1 MIIPIAYIFL
11 RQNIPEK
18 FLINESG
25 IIAVYLKKKIEVKY
39 SDIKEIWTS
48 GIKYITIWFEFNNQ
62 DENMTCRTWF
72 SYVDPLIW
80 KKIKESIKDGL
91 LIS

>member
-48 GIKYITIWFEFNNQ
+48 GIKCITIWFEFKNQ
-62 DENMTCRTWF
+62 DENMNCRTWF
-72 SYVDPLIW
+72 SSVDPLIW
-80 KKIKESIKDGL
+80 KRIKESIKDGFI
-91 LIS
+91 IS